1 MKKLLFYAI
10 ALCLV
15 FLLTPKISYAQQ
27 CFNGG
32 VECCVLNAQNI
43 CAGDT
48 FPGDC
53 NPSCH
58 DRCPAGSRME
68 TAGNLCSYSGVP
80 PPPGSGAGIV
90 GSVDGYTCNP
100 PEIYGWAV
108 RTQDGA
114 GINARA
120 WINAVQLPY
129 VAPPGSWG
137 TDPPHLLTNT
147 LRSDINAYYG
157 LNADGLHGFSFSFPA
172 EWIDGLSRQVK
183 VGMSGSSQ
191 LFGQTAWN
199 SPITITCAVC
209 SPVNGVCS
217 AWSAWS
223 ACSACSQTH
232 TRTYT
237 PPNAC
242 GSDVACSPLS
252 ESQACGAV
260 NGACSDPDTHYTC
273 SAGTS
278 ASNVSGATAWTW
290 GCNGLCSGSNASPSC
305 SENKPVNGACSNP
318 DAHYTCSAGT
328 SADNVSGATAWT
340 WGCNGLYGGT
350 NASCSE
356 NKPTTPVGTCGSFS
370 DLTCTTPVTW
380 TWANGTGLQATFD
393 YAPETNPL
401 AQYWLYN
408 SAATSPKTF
417 NSILTGHTAY
427 GRTTYDYI
435 YFSSTANKTCTIP
448 TLSAPTLTCGSFNE
462 AGVYTPV
469 TATWANGTALQVTR
483 GLPPATQ
490 TDPSKWLYNAA
501 AASGIVIT
509 PPAGKYMPPGEPP
522 EDTIYARTYYDC
534 GGSTFS
540 ATSSI
545 TCDPPANPDPATIQ
559 GDLQQKSGTGCY
571 TADAS
576 HTFYINSISTTTSNG
591 CVISVCKANPPVPPN
606 GIMPNPAATDYNCAI
621 TFDGATCLNQDPPT
635 WPTSA
640 TVNLT
645 GATTTNP
652 GFSFTGWTDPP
663 GTCQTAPTNSIL
675 VAAGSSTTKNLTFN
689 FLGDRW
695 LKAKDTSFNPSSTTG
710 TTAVSIPIFANPF
723 PASNDTGTPY
733 FIIGQAGSALG
744 VSVLPSTAYSTP
756 NNWND
761 SGYSHTPAMSA
772 TNFISYIKSRKNY
785 QPISDLAPTT
795 ITADGVYLW
804 TGGTLTINDLTNL
817 DHNIVLM
824 SSGEIIID
832 KEPFI
837 SPSSKSLTI
846 VANIITFNNSVYK
859 ANGIFIAN
867 TINTG
872 TASQGLQIVGNLNAL
887 YTFNNDRSWSD
898 TSIPS
903 IFVEFDPVQYINLLP
918 YLSTASYDW
927 RQIQ

>member
-1 MKKLLFYAI
+1 
-10 ALCLV
+10 
-15 FLLTPKISYAQQ
+15 
-27 CFNGG
+27 
-32 VECCVLNAQNI
+32 
-43 CAGDT
+43 
-48 FPGDC
+48 
-53 NPSCH
+53 
-58 DRCPAGSRME
+58 
-68 TAGNLCSYSGVP
+68 
-80 PPPGSGAGIV
+80 
-90 GSVDGYTCNP
+90 
-100 PEIYGWAV
+100 
-108 RTQDGA
+108 
-114 GINARA
+114 
-120 WINAVQLPY
+120 
-129 VAPPGSWG
+129 
-137 TDPPHLLTNT
+137 
-147 LRSDINAYYG
+147 
-157 LNADGLHGFSFSFPA
+157 
-172 EWIDGLSRQVK
+172 
-183 VGMSGSSQ
+183 
-191 LFGQTAWN
+191 
-199 SPITITCAVC
+199 
-209 SPVNGVCS
+209 
-217 AWSAWS
+217 
-223 ACSACSQTH
+223 
-232 TRTYT
+232 
-237 PPNAC
+237 
-242 GSDVACSPLS
+242 
-252 ESQACGAV
+252 
-260 NGACSDPDTHYTC
+260 
-273 SAGTS
+273 
-278 ASNVSGATAWTW
+278 
-290 GCNGLCSGSNASPSC
+290 
-305 SENKPVNGACSNP
+305 
-318 DAHYTCSAGT
+318 
-328 SADNVSGATAWT
+328 
-340 WGCNGLYGGT
+340 
-350 NASCSE
+350 
-356 NKPTTPVGTCGSFS
+356 
-370 DLTCTTPVTW
+370 
-380 TWANGTGLQATFD
+380 
-393 YAPETNPL
+393 
-401 AQYWLYN
+401 
-408 SAATSPKTF
+408 
-417 NSILTGHTAY
+417 
-427 GRTTYDYI
+427 
-435 YFSSTANKTCTIP
+435 
-448 TLSAPTLTCGSFNE
+448 
-462 AGVYTPV
+462 
-469 TATWANGTALQVTR
+469 
-483 GLPPATQ
+483 
-490 TDPSKWLYNAA
+490 
-501 AASGIVIT
+501 
-509 PPAGKYMPPGEPP
+509 
-522 EDTIYARTYYDC
+522 
-534 GGSTFS
+534 
-540 ATSSI
+540 
-545 TCDPPANPDPATIQ
+545 
-559 GDLQQKSGTGCY
+559 
-571 TADAS
+571 
-576 HTFYINSISTTTSNG
+576 
-591 CVISVCKANPPVPPN
+591 
-606 GIMPNPAATDYNCAI
+606 MPNPAATDYNCAI

-903 IFVEFDPVQYINLLP
+903 IFVVFDPVQYINLLP
-918 YLSTASYDW
+918 YLSTAYYDW